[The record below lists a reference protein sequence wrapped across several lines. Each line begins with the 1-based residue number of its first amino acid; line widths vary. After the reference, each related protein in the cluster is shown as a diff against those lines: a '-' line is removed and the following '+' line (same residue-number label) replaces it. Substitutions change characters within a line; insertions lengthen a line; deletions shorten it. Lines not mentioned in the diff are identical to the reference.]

1 MLQYVDG
8 GGDLNDDYLYG
19 VEVVM
24 RKVKKI
30 LFVPEHQKSF
40 SHAKDDYNV
49 YFWRELSIFVFLGLV
64 FNQCIFAI

>member
-1 MLQYVDG
+1 MMII
-8 GGDLNDDYLYG
+8 YG

-49 YFWRELSIFVFLGLV
+49 YF
-64 FNQCIFAI
+64 